1 MEKRLML
8 LMIGLL
14 CGIGLA
20 TAQVTNINGVVTSR
34 EDGEPVIGASV
45 LVKGTTTGTI
55 TDVEGRFHFQN
66 LPSSATILVV
76 SFVGMTTQEVQ
87 IKTGTM
93 NVVLSLDTEV
103 LEEVVVTAMGI
114 SREKKALG
122 YAVSEVGGDEMIKAR
137 GGISNPINALQGKV
151 AGLQISSGTGSMGGS
166 SKVLIRGVTSI
177 SGNNQPLFVVDGV
190 PIEGSDFNSAGTQR
204 GGGGYDYGN
213 LIQDINPDDIENIS
227 VLKGASASALY
238 GSRANNGVVMIAT
251 KKGKKDEG
259 LGVSFTTSV
268 GFEIVNKLPKLQ
280 RLYGGGSSTDF
291 EQATINGQTYNY
303 PDYATDESWGPR
315 LDGQEVLSW
324 YDLAKWE
331 ANGKIGNP
339 TTSSWIAP
347 EHDVKDFF
355 ETGIS
360 FTNNLSISQ
369 ATDRTSLRLS
379 YTNTDL
385 KGYLPNSTMSKNVF
399 SVAGSMTSADKK
411 LEAFTN
417 VTYFNSRTKGRSET
431 GYGDNNVMVKF
442 VQWGHRE
449 LDMAQAKDLYLMPDG
464 TQASWN
470 RSSWDD
476 PTPAYSNNPY
486 WSRYMNYQNDS
497 RNRIYG
503 NVGVSYKILP
513 ELKIQY
519 KTNLDFFVDKQ
530 YERNAVGSQEQSRY
544 MEISRQQYEL
554 NHEFMLMYNKT
565 FGDYSVNA
573 NLGGNIMN
581 RRYEYVYGETVGGIA
596 IPLHYNLSNSIST
609 PEAHNLLRKKGIH
622 SMFGNI
628 SLGWKSMVYMEAT
641 LRNDKSSTLP
651 AGNNSYWYPSITGSF
666 VFSELLKEK
675 ASWLSFG
682 KLRFGWANVG
692 NDTDPYQVLSTYT
705 QYTNIDS
712 STPGYRL
719 PNTLNNANLKPES
732 TTSYEIGLEM
742 AFLNGRIGFDATYYT
757 SETKD
762 QIIPLSV
769 SGTTGYR
776 YNVVNSGR
784 ISNKGVEFAFN
795 ATPVQTR
802 NFTWQTSLTLA
813 SNKNKVEE
821 LVDGVD
827 YYRIASAPF
836 RVEIGALQGEAYGVI
851 MGTNYVFDDNGNR
864 MIDPSTGLYMATDG
878 NENLGS
884 IFPDFTGGWSNTFKI
899 GNFDASILL
908 DFSKGGHYFSTSYM
922 WGMYSGML
930 EETAANGIREN
941 GIVLDGVVDANGTP
955 NTTVTSALDY
965 GRSFNTGPAAQS
977 VFKSDYIKL
986 REINVGYTVPLK
998 RNAFLKSLRVSAY
1011 ARNLAVWGPDTK
1023 HFDPEMIVTSSG
1035 NTQGIEGGAIP
1046 SVANFG
1052 ASVSVKF

>member
-1 MEKRLML
+1 ML
-8 LMIGLL
+8 FMINLII
-14 CGIGLA
+14 GIGLV
-20 TAQVTNINGVVTSR
+20 TAQVTSLSGVVTSR
-34 EDGEPVIGASV
+34 EDGEPVIGASI

-55 TDVEGRFHFQN
+55 TDVEGRFRFQN
-66 LPSSATILVV
+66 LPSSATTLVV
-76 SFVGMTTQEVQ
+76 SFVGMVTQEVP
-87 IKTGTM
+87 IKAGTLNIAM
-93 NVVLSLDTEV
+93 EADAEV
-103 LEEVVVTAMGI
+103 LDEVVVTAMGI

-122 YAVSEVGGDEMIKAR
+122 YAVSEVDGEEMMKAR
-137 GGISNPINALQGKV
+137 GGVSNPVNALQGKV

-166 SKVLIRGVTSI
+166 SKVLIRGVSSI

-190 PIEGSDFNSAGTQR
+190 PIEGSDFNSTDTQR

-238 GSRANNGVVMIAT
+238 GSRANNGVVMITT

-268 GFEIVNKLPKLQ
+268 GFEVVNKLPKLQ

-291 EQATINGQTYNY
+291 EQVTINGQTYNY

-331 ANGKIGNP
+331 AGGKIGTP
-339 TTSSWIAP
+339 TTSRWIAP
-347 EHDVKDFF
+347 EHDVEDFF
-355 ETGIS
+355 ETGVS

-369 ATDRTSLRLS
+369 ATDRASLRLS

-385 KGYLPNSTMSKNVF
+385 KGYLPNSSMSKNVF
-399 SVAGSMTSADKK
+399 SVAGSMSSADKK

-417 VTYFNSRTKGRSET
+417 LTYFNSRTKGRSET

-449 LDMAQAKDLYLMPDG
+449 LDMAQAKDLYIMPDG

-470 RSSWDD
+470 RSAWDD
-476 PTPAYSNNPY
+476 ATPAYSNNPY

-513 ELKIQY
+513 ELKFQY

-544 MEISRQQYEL
+544 REISRQQYEL

-565 FGDYSVNA
+565 FGDYSLNA
-573 NLGGNIMN
+573 NLGANIMK

-596 IPLHYNLSNSIST
+596 IPLFYNLSNSIST
-609 PEAHNLLRKKGIH
+609 AEAHNLLREKGIN
-622 SMFGNI
+622 SFFANV
-628 SLGWKSMVYMEAT
+628 SAGWKSMLYLEAT

-651 AGNNSYWYPSITGSF
+651 AGNNSYLYPSVTGSF

-675 ASWLSFG
+675 APWISFG
-682 KLRFGWANVG
+682 KLRAGWAMVG

-719 PNTLNNANLKPES
+719 PNTLNNATLKPES
-732 TTSYEIGLEM
+732 TTSFEIGLEM
-742 AFLNGRIGFDATYYT
+742 AFLNGRIGFDATYY
-757 SETKD
+757 SSVTKD

-776 YNVVNSGR
+776 YNVINSGR
-784 ISNKGVEFAFN
+784 ISNKGIEFAFN

-802 NFTWQTSLTLA
+802 KFTWQTSLTLA
-813 SNKNKVEE
+813 SNKNMVEE
-821 LVDGVD
+821 LIDGVD
-827 YYRIASAPF
+827 YYRITSAPF

-864 MIDPSTGLYMATDG
+864 MVDPETGLYLATAG

-884 IFPDFTGGWSNTFKI
+884 IYPDFTGGWSNTFKI

-941 GIVLDGVVDANGTP
+941 GIVLDGVIDANGTR
-955 NTTVTSALDY
+955 NTTSASALDY

-986 REINVGYTVPLK
+986 REINIGYTVPLN